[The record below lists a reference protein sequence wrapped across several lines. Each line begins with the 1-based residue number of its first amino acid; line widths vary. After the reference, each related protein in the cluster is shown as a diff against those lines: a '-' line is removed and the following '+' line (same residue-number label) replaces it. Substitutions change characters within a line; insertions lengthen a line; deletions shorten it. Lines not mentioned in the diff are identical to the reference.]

1 MPQVLKVDDLKRRNF
16 MGTKPN
22 VYKRS
27 LEARDFTNAYLAEVQ
42 RKAAGLDEPVP
53 YSLKLKVWHVALITL
68 AAVGIAVGM
77 VVL

>member
-27 LEARDFTNAYLAEVQ
+27 LEARETTDSFLLA
-42 RKAAGLDEPVP
+42 AAGLPDPIKVP
-53 YSLKLKVWHVALITL
+53 WHRRLQVWEIGLIVLAGVALCVSL
-68 AAVGIAVGM
+68 W
-77 VVL
+77 VL